1 MTFSDVPFP
10 ALMALCVSA
19 VASCLVAIL
28 IWRRDEPVIFRIAVT
43 VVAFFPVVGPIF
55 ALWVTSFPDR
65 MHPALQARYK
75 NTVNAYSVPRAEP
88 AQSSEIE
95 KGRVDATRRTSERVR

>member
-10 ALMALCVSA
+10 ALMTLCASL
-19 VASCLVAIL
+19 VASCLVTIL

-75 NTVNAYSVPRAEP
+75 NTVNSYSTPQREP
-88 AQSSEIE
+88 
-95 KGRVDATRRTSERVR
+95 VDGGESRSNHIKS

>member
-1 MTFSDVPFP
+1 MTFSDIPFP
-10 ALMALCVSA
+10 ALVTLCVSA

-65 MHPALQARYK
+65 MHPALQAKYAK
-75 NTVNAYSVPRAEP
+75 TVNSYSVPQREPVDGGEVRATHTK
-88 AQSSEIE
+88 S
-95 KGRVDATRRTSERVR
+95 